1 LKHLEIEGCPMVSS
15 KVPTLNEF
23 YDALENVRA
32 IAVKTP
38 IMESHWLSELTG
50 QPVWY
55 KCENLQRTGA
65 YKLRGAYNMM
75 SQLTDAEKARG
86 VVAASAGNH
95 AQGVALAAKVLG
107 IKATIFMP
115 VGASLPKYEATLGYG
130 AEVLLTGAIFDETL
144 VAAKEFTAKTG
155 AVFIPPFDDLDIV
168 RGQGTVALEIMEQ
181 LPEVDNI
188 LVCLGG
194 GGLTAGVATAA
205 KLKAKALGRKVKVYA
220 VQAENAASWP
230 GSLKAGKPTE
240 IKIQPTIAD
249 GIAVAKPGKIPFDL
263 VEEFVDKVITVSE
276 DEIAKAML
284 AVMERSKLVVEAG
297 GVVGVAAI
305 MSGKLKLKGTTA
317 IVLSGGNIDPL
328 LLQRVIRHGLA
339 ASDRYTNIS
348 VMLPDRPGQLV
359 RTAEAVAAAHANVVE
374 VLHTRHGS
382 GLQIS
387 EVELNLSIET
397 RGKEHRK
404 DLMKSLKA
412 AGLNPRLHED

>member
-1 LKHLEIEGCPMVSS
+1 MVSS

-23 YDALENVRA
+23 YNALETVRA
-32 IAVKTP
+32 IAIKTP
-38 IMESHWLSELTG
+38 VMESHWLSELTG
-50 QPVWY
+50 QPVWF

-65 YKLRGAYNMM
+65 YKLRGAYNLM
-75 SQLTDAEKARG
+75 SQLTADEKARG

-130 AEVLLTGAIFDETL
+130 ANVVLTGAIFDETL
-144 VAAKEFTAKTG
+144 IAAKDFTAKTG
-155 AVFIPPFDDLDIV
+155 AVFIPPFDHLDII

-205 KLKAKALGRKVKVYA
+205 KLKAKELGRKVKVYA
-220 VQAENAASWP
+220 VQAENAAAWP

-249 GIAVAKPGKIPFDL
+249 GIAVAKPGKIPFEL
-263 VEEFVDKVITVSE
+263 VEEFVDKIVTVSE

-284 AVMERSKLVVEAG
+284 TVMERSKLVVEAG

-374 VLHTRHGS
+374 VLHTRHGN

-387 EVELNLSIET
+387 EVELNLSVET
-397 RGKEHRK
+397 RGRAHRQE
-404 DLMKSLKA
+404 LMKSLKA

>member
-1 LKHLEIEGCPMVSS
+1 MPQKL
-15 KVPTLNEF
+15 PTLDEF
-23 YDALENVRA
+23 YQTLENA
-32 IAVKTP
+32 SGIALKTP
-38 IMESHWLSELTG
+38 MLQSQWLSELSGTD
-50 QPVWY
+50 VWF

-65 YKLRGAYNMM
+65 YKLRGAYNMI
-75 SQLTDAEKARG
+75 SQLSAADKKRG

-95 AQGVALAAKVLG
+95 AQGVALAAKQLG

-115 VGASLPKYEATLGYG
+115 VGASLPKYQATLGYG
-130 AEVLLTGAIFDETL
+130 ANVVLSGSIFDETL
-144 VAAKEFTAKTG
+144 VAAKEFTAQTG
-155 AVFIPPFDDLDIV
+155 AVFIPPFDHHDIIL
-168 RGQGTVALEIMEQ
+168 GQGTVGLEIMDQ

-194 GGLTAGVATAA
+194 GGLTAGVALAS
-205 KLKAKALGRKVKVYA
+205 KLKAATMGRKVKVYA
-220 VQAENAASWP
+220 VQAELAAAYP
-230 GSLKAGKPTE
+230 ASLKAGKPVE
-240 IKIQPTIAD
+240 VKVNPTIAD
-249 GIAVAKPGKIPFDL
+249 GIAVARPGKLPF
-263 VEEFVDKVITVSE
+263 EIIKKYVDKVVTVSE

-297 GVVGVAAI
+297 GVVGVAAL
-305 MSGKLKLKGTTA
+305 MAGKLKIKGTTA

-328 LLQRVIRHGLA
+328 LLQRVISHGLA

-359 RTAEAVAAAHANVVE
+359 RTAEAVAAAGANVVE

-397 RGKEHRK
+397 RGKEHREE
-404 DLMKSLKA
+404 LMKSLKA
-412 AGLNPRLHED
+412 AGLRPRLND